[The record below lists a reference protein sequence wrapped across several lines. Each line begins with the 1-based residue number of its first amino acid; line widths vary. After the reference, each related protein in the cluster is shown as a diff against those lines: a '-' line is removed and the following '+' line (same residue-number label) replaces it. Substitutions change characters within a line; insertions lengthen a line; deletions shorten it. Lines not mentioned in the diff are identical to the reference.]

1 MDFVPGGRLH
11 VDVLLDERV
20 RDDYVVRLGDEPR
33 IVSDAADPVFVTPN
47 DAVRE
52 SVLRQPIRRQLGTSR
67 NQPVADFGLLD
78 SLLVPSDSEVLLRL
92 RANFCWIVGGM
103 GSPSI
108 WACATSR
115 NVHARQSSL

>member
-1 MDFVPGGRLH
+1 MDFVPSVGVH

-20 RDDYVVRLGDEPR
+20 RDDRVVRLGDEPR

-52 SVLRQPIRRQLGTSR
+52 SVLRQPIRRRLGHLL
-67 NQPVADFGLLD
+67 NQPVADFGLRQP
-78 SLLVPSDSEVLLRL
+78 LVPSRFREVLLEVAREL
-92 RANFCWIVGGM
+92 LLDRRRN

-108 WACATSR
+108 WACATSES
-115 NVHARQSSL
+115 VHARRSSL